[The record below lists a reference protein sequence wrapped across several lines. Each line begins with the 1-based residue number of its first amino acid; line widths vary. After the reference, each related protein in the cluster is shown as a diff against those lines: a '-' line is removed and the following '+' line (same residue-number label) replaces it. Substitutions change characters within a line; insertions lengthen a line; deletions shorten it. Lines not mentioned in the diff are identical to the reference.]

1 MRADDLLAE
10 AAEVTGL
17 DDFGPD
23 SFREGLDVLC
33 PAIGHEA
40 QLNEFGAVAVRANL
54 VGALA
59 NRLKI
64 TGYHKDH
71 PEVADELVERP
82 LVVIGMF
89 RAGTTLL
96 SHLFD
101 QDPGNRALLS
111 WEAADPVPPPTPQN
125 FRAGPRVEA
134 VRAGQEHLHQLNPAL
149 ATVHREEASQ
159 ATECLSLLG
168 QDFKSLL
175 WEAVANVPSYGKWLH
190 DADQHSA
197 YEHHRHVLQV
207 LQHGGV
213 RGRWTLKSPHHALAL
228 QPLVDVYPDAQ
239 LVLLHRDPAKLCAS
253 VCSLIA
259 TLSGTFTDADHR
271 SYIAEHWTAILE
283 TSIERIAVFR
293 AARPDVAVVDVQY
306 TDLVRDP
313 AGTMSAIYRATG
325 ADLDPAA
332 ARRIEAHV
340 AANPKG
346 KFGAHRYDLADFG
359 LSVGE
364 VRERFAGY
372 VEEYDIPLEDLTS
385 A

>member
-10 AAEVTGL
+10 AVEATGL

-33 PAIGHEA
+33 PAIEHEA
-40 QLNEFGAVAVRANL
+40 RLNEFGAIAVRANI

-64 TGYHKDH
+64 TAYRAAH
-71 PEVADELVERP
+71 PEVADEVIERP

-101 QDPGNRALLS
+101 LDPQNRALLS
-111 WEAADPVPPPTPQN
+111 WEAADPVPPPTPED
-125 FRAGPRVEA
+125 FRGGPRLEA
-134 VRAGQEHLHQLNPAL
+134 VRAGQELLNQLNPAL
-149 ATVHREEASQ
+149 LTVHREEAGH
-159 ATECLSLLG
+159 ATECLSLLA

-197 YEHHRHVLQV
+197 YEHHRRVLQV

-213 RGRWTLKSPHHALAL
+213 RGRWTLKSPHHAVAL
-228 QPLVDVYPDAQ
+228 DALVDVYPDAQ

-271 SYIAEHWTAILE
+271 AYIAEHWSAILE
-283 TSIERIAVFR
+283 TSIARIAAFR
-293 AARPDVAVVDVQY
+293 AARPEVPVVDVQY

-313 AGTMSAIYRATG
+313 AATVAAIYEATG
-325 ADLDPAA
+325 SDLDPAVA
-332 ARRIEAHV
+332 QRIGEHV

-346 KFGAHRYDLADFG
+346 KFGSHTYDLADFG
-359 LSVGE
+359 LRVDE
-364 VRERFAGY
+364 VRERFASY
-372 VEEYDIPLEDLTS
+372 VERCDVALED
-385 A
+385 